1 MSLYSYHSTLLA
13 FLLGTLVQCFGLVG
27 CSVPS
32 SYFFHTL
39 YEGEWNGISSLSG
52 WVGLGSFG
60 EMWVRLKL
68 KLKLSRD
75 VGMLVERFGLWGLD

>member
-1 MSLYSYHSTLLA
+1 ME
-13 FLLGTLVQCFGLVG
+13 
-27 CSVPS
+27 S
-32 SYFFHTL
+32 SR
-39 YEGEWNGISSLSG
+39 ISSLSG

-68 KLKLSRD
+68 KLKLKLSRD

>member
-1 MSLYSYHSTLLA
+1 ME
-13 FLLGTLVQCFGLVG
+13 
-27 CSVPS
+27 S
-32 SYFFHTL
+32 SR
-39 YEGEWNGISSLSG
+39 ISSLSG
-52 WVGLGSFG
+52 WVGFGSFG